1 VIARGPGSAC
11 TGTEIDVSVVV
22 VSFNTRDLL
31 RRCLASVPLACGNLR
46 FEILVADNESHDGSA
61 EMVRHEFPH
70 ATLLEGHGNI
80 GFAKA
85 NNLAFRQCRGAF
97 LFCLN
102 PDAEAH
108 PGSIETLVDAMR
120 LDPSIG
126 YAGPRLLNPDGSHQ
140 WSAYRF
146 HTVLSPLYSWSMLG
160 LDRRHPRSRHCM
172 SLHHAHGVD
181 AAIDA
186 EWLLGAALLV
196 RREAYEACGGFDESF
211 FLYAEEIEWCAR
223 LAAGGWRG
231 RYLPAATVTHVRS
244 ASTSHR
250 ADAHAFHGHDP
261 TLLIEAHRH
270 LARKTLGTVGML
282 AQQTLHVAGL
292 SLALARNLWPM
303 PGRSEAKARAA
314 TLWIR
319 HLLRPA
325 RSQKARRGDAAARPS
340 PAPAAIAGSS

>member
-1 VIARGPGSAC
+1 MIARGPESAS
-11 TGTEIDVSVVV
+11 TPPEIDVSVVV

-31 RRCLASVPLACGNLR
+31 RRCLASVPAACGELR
-46 FEILVADNESHDGSA
+46 FEVLVADNASQDGSA
-61 EMVRHEFPH
+61 EMVRGEFPNV
-70 ATLLEGHGNI
+70 AVLEGHGNV

-85 NNLAFRQCRGAF
+85 NNLAFRRCRGDF

-108 PGSIETLVDAMR
+108 PGSIETLVSAMR
-120 LDPSIG
+120 CDASLG
-126 YAGPRLLNPDGSHQ
+126 YCGPKLLNPDGSHQ

-160 LDRRHPRSRHCM
+160 LDRRRPGSRHCM
-172 SLHHAHGVD
+172 SLHHAHGADATMDVD
-181 AAIDA
+181 
-186 EWLLGAALLV
+186 WLLGAALLV

-231 RYLPAATVTHVRS
+231 RYLPAARVTHVRS

-261 TLLIEAHRH
+261 SLLIEAHRH
-270 LARKTLGTVGML
+270 LARKTLGTVGMV
-282 AQQTLHVAGL
+282 AQQALHVAGL
-292 SLALARNLWPM
+292 SLALGRNLWPM
-303 PGRSEAKARAA
+303 PGRSGEKARAA
-314 TLWIR
+314 SLWIR
-319 HLLRPA
+319 HLLRPPGRQGA
-325 RSQKARRGDAAARPS
+325 TRFVAAS
-340 PAPAAIAGSS
+340 GSS